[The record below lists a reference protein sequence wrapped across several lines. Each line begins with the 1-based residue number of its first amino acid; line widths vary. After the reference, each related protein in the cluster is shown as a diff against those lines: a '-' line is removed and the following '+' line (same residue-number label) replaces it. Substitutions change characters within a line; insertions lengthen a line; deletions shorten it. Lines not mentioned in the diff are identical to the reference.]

1 MDIQSTTF
9 FGFIIHD
16 IAEDSK
22 CLGVSVCSAAGLPIS
37 RMHFFFLSYS
47 AVFLNVFLGER
58 SGTTPKT
65 H

>member
-1 MDIQSTTF
+1 MDIQITTF

-37 RMHFFFLSYS
+37 QILVCIFFSLSYS
-47 AVFLNVFLGER
+47 AVPCFLMSF
-58 SGTTPKT
+58 
-65 H
+65 